1 MTKLKKFDHIIIG
14 GGIIGASIAWQLTR
28 RSNDSVLLLE
38 RNEIGSAASSLAAG
52 LLLQV
57 TSKAKNTA
65 LTRLTRETISL
76 LEQELG
82 TSMEFH
88 EVGSI
93 RIAETEKSEGILEAL
108 LGDAERNDISAERV
122 NADTAEAMIP
132 WLNAS
137 TAREMVYFPTDGY
150 VDPYLFTMAYAN
162 AARQRGATIRPR
174 TAVEKI
180 LQDNG
185 RAIGVS
191 AANETI
197 YGANVIDAAG
207 AWSAVLSAQ
216 AGYALP
222 LAPVRSHY
230 WIAEP
235 DPAFGSGMA
244 GEKAG
249 QHPITILLDAA
260 TYTRPELGGLVI
272 GVQESRSA
280 TFDARELPDDPATF
294 SIAMGE
300 DHWDA
305 LIDASTSIESLCPAI
320 HEARFSSY
328 LAGLST
334 YTPDGQLV
342 LGEVPGIRG
351 LYAASGC
358 CGSGVMLSAGIGE
371 AAASLLLGQD
381 PPFDLSPYRP
391 DRFGKI
397 DPFGEEFRQLC
408 AQSRSNKI
416 QPQVS

>member
-1 MTKLKKFDHIIIG
+1 
-14 GGIIGASIAWQLTR
+14 
-28 RSNDSVLLLE
+28 
-38 RNEIGSAASSLAAG
+38 
-52 LLLQV
+52 
-57 TSKAKNTA
+57 
-65 LTRLTRETISL
+65 
-76 LEQELG
+76 
-82 TSMEFH
+82 
-88 EVGSI
+88 
-93 RIAETEKSEGILEAL
+93 
-108 LGDAERNDISAERV
+108 
-122 NADTAEAMIP
+122 
-132 WLNAS
+132 
-137 TAREMVYFPTDGY
+137 
-150 VDPYLFTMAYAN
+150 
-162 AARQRGATIRPR
+162 
-174 TAVEKI
+174 
-180 LQDNG
+180 
-185 RAIGVS
+185 
-191 AANETI
+191 
-197 YGANVIDAAG
+197 
-207 AWSAVLSAQ
+207 
-216 AGYALP
+216 
-222 LAPVRSHY
+222 
-230 WIAEP
+230 
-235 DPAFGSGMA
+235 MA

-381 PPFDLSPYRP
+381 PPFDLWPYRP

>member
-1 MTKLKKFDHIIIG
+1 M
-14 GGIIGASIAWQLTR
+14 
-28 RSNDSVLLLE
+28 LLE

-65 LTRLTRETISL
+65 LARLTHETISL

-88 EVGSI
+88 EVGSM
-93 RIAETEKSEGILEAL
+93 RIAETVKSEGILEAL

-122 NADTAEAMIP
+122 DADTAEAMIP

-180 LQDNG
+180 LLNNG

-244 GEKAG
+244 GVKAG

-272 GVQESRSA
+272 GVQESQSMI
-280 TFDARELPDDPATF
+280 L
-294 SIAMGE
+294 
-300 DHWDA
+300 
-305 LIDASTSIESLCPAI
+305 
-320 HEARFSSY
+320 
-328 LAGLST
+328 
-334 YTPDGQLV
+334 
-342 LGEVPGIRG
+342 
-351 LYAASGC
+351 
-358 CGSGVMLSAGIGE
+358 
-371 AAASLLLGQD
+371 
-381 PPFDLSPYRP
+381 
-391 DRFGKI
+391 
-397 DPFGEEFRQLC
+397 EE
-408 AQSRSNKI
+408 
-416 QPQVS
+416 